1 MALMRST
8 ATAGSVSS
16 SLGMRAWVLAVEEAT
31 ETEGHFRL
39 TGDGASGRRR
49 CLWRIWGRVW
59 EKAAG
64 GAAWR
69 EDSCWI
75 ADALLDAGD
84 RHGGAPSRDLALE
97 ALAGGVPEQR
107 VSKCRD
113 RCGLHRPE
121 LSQLR
126 VCWTLVTSRVLKMG
140 SQVTGYGYG
149 GTVAVSEALPVS
161 TETVLRLS
169 TTPSPRPSPATPATP
184 AMIPKTKKVKM
195 LRSTHK
201 HLGQWALHAVGG
213 SNGGARRMCRARP
226 NRPAHVM
233 FVWQRKQCSRSAPNL
248 NVTHACCASVVRR
261 RLPFTPL
268 ASHAH
273 PRGAVLS

>member
-31 ETEGHFRL
+31 ETEEGHFRF
-39 TGDGASGRRR
+39 TGDGASGERRG
-49 CLWRIWGRVW
+49 LWRIWGRVW

-84 RHGGAPSRDLALE
+84 RHGGASSRDLALD
-97 ALAGGVPEQR
+97 ALTGVPEQR
-107 VSKCRD
+107 VSKCRV
-113 RCGLHRPE
+113 RSGLHRPE
-121 LSQLR
+121 PSQLR
-126 VCWTLVTSRVLKMG
+126 VCWTLVSSRVLEVS
-140 SQVTGYGYG
+140 SQVTGYGNG
-149 GTVAVSEALPVS
+149 GDCGCLGGSAR

-169 TTPSPRPSPATPATP
+169 TTPSPRLSPAMPATPA
-184 AMIPKTKKVKM
+184 IISKIKQKGKM

-201 HLGQWALHAVGG
+201 HLGRWALHAVAG

-233 FVWQRKQCSRSAPNL
+233 FLW
-248 NVTHACCASVVRR
+248 
-261 RLPFTPL
+261 
-268 ASHAH
+268 
-273 PRGAVLS
+273 